1 LLSKVMLAGKFSA
14 ANRGQGWRPAGFW
27 SILTVGAPFASA
39 HTNAGGVAQWS
50 RPDLIR
56 RTVSYFAAALARVSE
71 GWTAAELDL
80 DGADDVEA
88 VGDLLRDVQPDAELS
103 LLFVE
108 SDDEYLVVLRLDEG
122 EDLRVFGSDVEFAD
136 ASRIGDV
143 LLAELEESEV
153 PVDLGDDDDTTASED
168 DEEEEEETAE
178 PVGHPVGDADLLT
191 DLGISA
197 RDLLALCSHEGMLP
211 ADVMTEICR
220 KIGCADELQDLRGE

>member
-1 LLSKVMLAGKFSA
+1 
-14 ANRGQGWRPAGFW
+14 
-27 SILTVGAPFASA
+27 
-39 HTNAGGVAQWS
+39 
-50 RPDLIR
+50 
-56 RTVSYFAAALARVSE
+56 VSYFAAALARVSE

-80 DGADDVEA
+80 DGAENVEA

-108 SDDEYLVVLRLDEG
+108 SDDEFLVVLRLDEG
-122 EDLRVFGSDVEFAD
+122 EDLRVFCSDVAFSD
-136 ASRIGDV
+136 ASRVGEV

-153 PVDLGDDDDTTASED
+153 PVDLGDDDPTTSSED
-168 DEEEEEETAE
+168 EDEDEEEETAE

-220 KIGCADELQDLRGE
+220 KVGCADELQDLRGE

>member
-1 LLSKVMLAGKFSA
+1 MA
-14 ANRGQGWRPAGFW
+14 AFG
-27 SILTVGAPFASA
+27 
-39 HTNAGGVAQWS
+39 
-50 RPDLIR
+50 LIR

-80 DGADDVEA
+80 DGADNVEA
-88 VGDLLRDVQPDAELS
+88 VGDLLRDIQPDAELS

-108 SDDEYLVVLRLDEG
+108 ADDEFLVVLRLDEG
-122 EDLRVFGSDVEFAD
+122 EDLRVFCSDAAFSD
-136 ASRIGDV
+136 ASRIGEV

-153 PVDLGDDDDTTASED
+153 PVDLDADDDDAVSSDD
-168 DEEEEEETAE
+168 DEEEEAAE

-220 KIGCADELQDLRGE
+220 KVGCADELQNLRGE

>member
-1 LLSKVMLAGKFSA
+1 
-14 ANRGQGWRPAGFW
+14 
-27 SILTVGAPFASA
+27 
-39 HTNAGGVAQWS
+39 
-50 RPDLIR
+50 LIR

-71 GWTAAELDL
+71 DWTAAELDL

-88 VGDLLRDVQPDAELS
+88 VGDLLRDVQQDAELS

-108 SDDEYLVVLRLDEG
+108 SDDEFLVVLRLDEG
-122 EDLRVFGSDVEFAD
+122 EDLRVFCSDVAFGD
-136 ASRIGDV
+136 ASKIGAV

-153 PVDLGDDDDTTASED
+153 PVDLDADDDAGTSSDD
-168 DEEEEEETAE
+168 DEEEETVE

-191 DLGISA
+191 DIGISA

-220 KIGCADELQDLRGE
+220 KVGCADELQDLRGE

>member
-1 LLSKVMLAGKFSA
+1 MA
-14 ANRGQGWRPAGFW
+14 AFG
-27 SILTVGAPFASA
+27 
-39 HTNAGGVAQWS
+39 
-50 RPDLIR
+50 LIR

-80 DGADDVEA
+80 DGADNVEA

-108 SDDEYLVVLRLDEG
+108 ADDEFLVVLRLDEG
-122 EDLRVFGSDVEFAD
+122 EDLRVFCSDAAFSD
-136 ASRIGDV
+136 ASRIGEV

-153 PVDLGDDDDTTASED
+153 PVDLDTDDDEAESS
-168 DEEEEEETAE
+168 DEEEEESTE

-220 KIGCADELQDLRGE
+220 KVGCADELQDLRGE

>member
-1 LLSKVMLAGKFSA
+1 M
-14 ANRGQGWRPAGFW
+14 
-27 SILTVGAPFASA
+27 
-39 HTNAGGVAQWS
+39 
-50 RPDLIR
+50 
-56 RTVSYFAAALARVSE
+56 SYFAAALARVSE

-80 DGADDVEA
+80 DGAEDVEA

-108 SDDEYLVVLRLDEG
+108 FDDEFLVVLRLDEG
-122 EDLRVFGSDVEFAD
+122 EDLRVFGSDVDFTD
-136 ASRIGDV
+136 ASRIGEV
-143 LLAELEESEV
+143 LLAELEASEV
-153 PVDLGDDDDTTASED
+153 PVDLGDDDDAGTSED

-197 RDLLALCSHEGMLP
+197 RDLLSLCSHEGMLP

>member
-1 LLSKVMLAGKFSA
+1 MA
-14 ANRGQGWRPAGFW
+14 AFG
-27 SILTVGAPFASA
+27 
-39 HTNAGGVAQWS
+39 
-50 RPDLIR
+50 LIR

-80 DGADDVEA
+80 DGADNVEA

-108 SDDEYLVVLRLDEG
+108 ADDEFLVVLRLDEG
-122 EDLRVFGSDVEFAD
+122 EDLRVFCSDAAFSD
-136 ASRIGDV
+136 ASKIGEV
-143 LLAELEESEV
+143 LLAELEDSEV
-153 PVDLGDDDDTTASED
+153 PVDLDTDDDAESSD
-168 DEEEEEETAE
+168 DEEEEESAE

-197 RDLLALCSHEGMLP
+197 RDLLALCSHAGMLP

-220 KIGCADELQDLRGE
+220 KVGCADELQDLRGE

>member
-1 LLSKVMLAGKFSA
+1 MREA
-14 ANRGQGWRPAGFW
+14 RPRW
-27 SILTVGAPFASA
+27 SC
-39 HTNAGGVAQWS
+39 
-50 RPDLIR
+50 PDLIR

-80 DGADDVEA
+80 DGAEDVEA

-122 EDLRVFGSDVEFAD
+122 EDLRVFCSDVAFTD
-136 ASRIGDV
+136 ASRIGEV

-153 PVDLGDDDDTTASED
+153 PVDLGDDDDAAISED
-168 DEEEEEETAE
+168 DEEEEETAE

>member
-1 LLSKVMLAGKFSA
+1 M
-14 ANRGQGWRPAGFW
+14 
-27 SILTVGAPFASA
+27 
-39 HTNAGGVAQWS
+39 
-50 RPDLIR
+50 IR

-80 DGADDVEA
+80 DGAEDVEA
-88 VGDLLRDVQPDAELS
+88 VGDLLREVAPDAELS

-108 SDDEYLVVLRLDEG
+108 SDDEFLVVLRLDEG
-122 EDLRVFGSDVEFAD
+122 EDLRVFCSDVAFGD
-136 ASRIGDV
+136 ASRIGEV

-153 PVDLGDDDDTTASED
+153 PVDLGDDDDEASAAAGDE
-168 DEEEEEETAE
+168 DEEEESAE

-220 KIGCADELQDLRGE
+220 KVGCADALQDLRGE

>member
-1 LLSKVMLAGKFSA
+1 MGA
-14 ANRGQGWRPAGFW
+14 PAGYTHTCQETR
-27 SILTVGAPFASA
+27 LTQTRS
-39 HTNAGGVAQWS
+39 N
-50 RPDLIR
+50 LIR
-56 RTVSYFAAALARVSE
+56 RTVSYFAAALARISE

-80 DGADDVEA
+80 DGSDNVEA
-88 VGDLLRDVQPDAELS
+88 VGDLLRDVKPDAELS

-108 SDDEYLVVLRLDEG
+108 SDDEFLVVLRLDEG
-122 EDLRVFGSDVEFAD
+122 EDLRVFCSDVGFAD
-136 ASRIGDV
+136 ASKIGEV

-153 PVDLGDDDDTTASED
+153 PVDLGDDDDDVASSG
-168 DEEEEEETAE
+168 DEEEEEEESAE

-220 KIGCADELQDLRGE
+220 KVGCADELQDLRGE

>member
-1 LLSKVMLAGKFSA
+1 M
-14 ANRGQGWRPAGFW
+14 
-27 SILTVGAPFASA
+27 T
-39 HTNAGGVAQWS
+39 
-50 RPDLIR
+50 R
-56 RTVSYFAAALARVSE
+56 RTVSYFAAALARGSE

-80 DGADDVEA
+80 DGAEDVEA

-108 SDDEYLVVLRLDEG
+108 SDDEYLVLLRLDEG
-122 EDLRVFGSDVEFAD
+122 EDLRVFGSDMAFAE
-136 ASRIGDV
+136 ASRIGEV

-153 PVDLGDDDDTTASED
+153 PVNLGDDDDEEETTESD
-168 DEEEEEETAE
+168 DEEAVE

-211 ADVMTEICR
+211 TDVMTEICR
-220 KIGCADELQDLRGE
+220 KVGCADELQDLRGE

>member
-1 LLSKVMLAGKFSA
+1 
-14 ANRGQGWRPAGFW
+14 
-27 SILTVGAPFASA
+27 
-39 HTNAGGVAQWS
+39 
-50 RPDLIR
+50 LIR
-56 RTVSYFAAALARVSE
+56 RTVSYFAAALARISE

-80 DGADDVEA
+80 DGAADVEA
-88 VGDLLRDVQPDAELS
+88 VADLLRDVELDAELS

-108 SDDEYLVVLRLDEG
+108 SDDEFLVVLRLDEG
-122 EDLRVFGSDVEFAD
+122 EDLRVFCSDVGFAD
-136 ASRIGDV
+136 VSKIGEV

-153 PVDLGDDDDTTASED
+153 PVDLGDDDDEPSTADE
-168 DEEEEEETAE
+168 DEEEETTE

-220 KIGCADELQDLRGE
+220 KVGCADELQNLRGE

>member
-1 LLSKVMLAGKFSA
+1 
-14 ANRGQGWRPAGFW
+14 
-27 SILTVGAPFASA
+27 
-39 HTNAGGVAQWS
+39 
-50 RPDLIR
+50 
-56 RTVSYFAAALARVSE
+56 VSYFAAALARSSE
-71 GWTAAELDL
+71 GWTSAEIDL
-80 DGADDVEA
+80 DDADDVEA
-88 VGDLLRDVQPDAELS
+88 VADLLRDVEQAAELS

-122 EDLRVFGSDVEFAD
+122 EDLRVFGSDVAFAE
-136 ASRIGDV
+136 ASGVGAV
-143 LLAELEESEV
+143 LLAELEASEL
-153 PVDLGDDDDTTASED
+153 PVEIDTTDATGEESDED
-168 DEEEEEETAE
+168 AAE

>member
-1 LLSKVMLAGKFSA
+1 
-14 ANRGQGWRPAGFW
+14 
-27 SILTVGAPFASA
+27 VGAPLASA
-39 HTNAGGVAQWS
+39 HTCAEDVTQGS

-80 DGADDVEA
+80 DGAEDVEA

-108 SDDEYLVVLRLDEG
+108 SDDEFLVVLRLDEG
-122 EDLRVFGSDVEFAD
+122 EDLRVFGSDVAFAD

-153 PVDLGDDDDTTASED
+153 PVDLGDEDAAAVPAD
-168 DEEEEEETAE
+168 DEEEEEAAE